1 MGQAWID
8 FDAPDLAAR
17 IEQLGDAE
25 RDELAFGVIHLDREG
40 IVLFYSA
47 AEGRQSGNPSPPLGQ
62 NFYALSCMGGDSF
75 RGRIVRAQE
84 DGAVDLEIAWPRDY
98 GGVIRD
104 LRIRVQSAADG
115 GVWLCIERD
124 RSEPSRAA

>member
-8 FDAPDLAAR
+8 FETPDLAKR
-17 IEQLGDAE
+17 IEGLSDDE
-25 RDELAFGVIHLDREG
+25 RDSLPFGVIHLDG
-40 IVLFYSA
+40 DGVVLFYSKTEA
-47 AEGRQSGNPSPPLGQ
+47 RLSGNPDCPVGL
-62 NFYALSCMGGDSF
+62 NFYATSCMGNDAF

-84 DGAVDLEIAWPRDY
+84 EGPVDLEIAWPRDY
-98 GGVIRD
+98 GGVVRD

-124 RSEPSRAA
+124 TGQR